1 MGGGVEFRRYEIESF
16 ICVQIGSIWMHID
29 VLEGLVAKC

>member
-1 MGGGVEFRRYEIESF
+1 MGGVEFRWYEIESF

-29 VLEGLVAKC
+29 VLEGSVAKC